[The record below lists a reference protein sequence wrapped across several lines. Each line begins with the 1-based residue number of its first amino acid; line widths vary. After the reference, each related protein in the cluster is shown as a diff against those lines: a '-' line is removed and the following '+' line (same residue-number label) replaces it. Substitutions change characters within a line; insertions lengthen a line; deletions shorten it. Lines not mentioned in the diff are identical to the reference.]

1 MVYYEYDPKRG
12 RGTLTVTE
20 LIHRVVD
27 VETDEGIVRFYTE
40 ERPDGY
46 GRILD
51 KELLTDNLTIYNHT
65 PEGD

>member
-1 MVYYEYDPKRG
+1 M
-12 RGTLTVTE
+12 TE

-27 VETDEGIVRFYTE
+27 VETDEGIVRFYIE

>member
-1 MVYYEYDPKRG
+1 M
-12 RGTLTVTE
+12 TE

-27 VETDEGIVRFYTE
+27 VETDEGIVRFYIE

-51 KELLTDNLTIYNHT
+51 KGLLNATTT
-65 PEGD
+65 